1 MKIDFTSDDLRP
13 LVATIVFTSDD
24 LRPLVATIVA
34 ETLEQLA
41 EADRK
46 LPDGRLGFPESEAS
60 QRLGVAQHVLRDAR
74 LRGEIKGKRVGKRI
88 MYSRDELM
96 RFLEKDD

>member
-1 MKIDFTSDDLRP
+1 MKID
-13 LVATIVFTSDD
+13 FTSDD

-46 LPDGRLGFPESEAS
+46 LPDGRLGFSESEAAA
-60 QRLGVAQHVLRDAR
+60 RLGTAQHRLRDAR
-74 LRGEIKGKRVGKRI
+74 LRGEIKARKVGKSYVYAR
-88 MYSRDELM
+88 EVLVE
-96 RFLEKDD
+96 FLRGD